1 MKVLAPE
8 MQVFMEYLHDRKL
21 KLTPHRQLI
30 LDTFLENEGHRSVE
44 DIYRVVRAQDPRIG
58 YTTVYRTMKLL
69 ADSGL
74 AREIDLADGITRYEH
89 LYNHEHHDHM
99 ICTSCGRVIE
109 FYSPEIE
116 ALQDQM
122 ADNFGFQPTHH
133 SLRLW
138 GICHECQK
146 EEIHSSAPPGAQPR
160 VRVKGLVG

>member
-8 MQVFMEYLHDRKL
+8 MQVFMEYLQDRKL

-44 DIYRVVRAQDPRIG
+44 DIYRVVRVQDPRIG

-69 ADSGL
+69 TDCGL

-99 ICTSCGRVIE
+99 ICMQCGKSIE
-109 FYSPEIE
+109 FYDPEIE
-116 ALQDQM
+116 ALQDDASEQL
-122 ADNFGFQPTHH
+122 GFKVLDH
-133 SLRLW
+133 RLQ
-138 GICHECQK
+138 IY
-146 EEIHSSAPPGAQPR
+146 
-160 VRVKGLVG
+160 GLCGDCRKL